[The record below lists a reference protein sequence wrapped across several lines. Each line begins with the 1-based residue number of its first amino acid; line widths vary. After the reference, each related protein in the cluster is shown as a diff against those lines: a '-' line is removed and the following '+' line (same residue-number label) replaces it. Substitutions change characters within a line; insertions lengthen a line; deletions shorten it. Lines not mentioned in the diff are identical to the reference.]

1 MSLQAHSHGGLSL
14 RVDESLFGTLALG
27 LLEAEGVELGTLP
40 PAFDAERDRLTTRL
54 ITHYAGKQP
63 ADIPGVA
70 ETRALFH
77 QLDIDPTKN
86 RPSSEALLRR
96 VLQGKGL
103 PHVNAAVDVC
113 NLCSLEH
120 QLPLGLYDRD
130 LVKGVIAVRVGREGE
145 GYAGLRK
152 QRVNLSGR
160 LLLADEDGPFGAPT
174 SDSARTAVTS
184 RTRNLLVVLF
194 CPVERAGRLLT
205 GALEQISDL
214 LTRYCSAK
222 IVAVRVVQ

>member
-1 MSLQAHSHGGLSL
+1 MTLQARSMGLSL
-14 RVDESLFGTLALG
+14 RVDESLRGTLALG
-27 LLEAEGVELGTLP
+27 LLEAENVQLAATPDE
-40 PAFDAERDRLTTRL
+40 FEKERERITTRL
-54 ITHYAGKQP
+54 IGLYAGKQP

-103 PHVNAAVDVC
+103 PRVNLAVDVC

-130 LVKGVIAVRVGREGE
+130 LVRGVMQVRVGRGSE
-145 GYAGLRK
+145 GYPGIRK
-152 QRVNLSGR
+152 QRVNLEGR
-160 LLLADEDGPFGAPT
+160 LLLADDEGPFGAPT
-174 SDSARTAVTS
+174 ADSARTSVS
-184 RTRNLLVVLF
+184 PHTRNLLVVMF
-194 CPVERAGRLLT
+194 CPIERAGSHLST
-205 GALEQISDL
+205 ALEHIADL
-214 LTRYCSAK
+214 LTRFCSAG
-222 IVAVRVVQ
+222 VAAVRVIQ